1 MPLDWL
7 LMPSTERGLRIL
19 DRGGDWRRYSY
30 ADIAADVRRAMGLL
44 RDRDV
49 CPEDRVAIVLADPL
63 RFTTAFMAV
72 LAVGAVPVPLAPPTA
87 LRDAD
92 RYAVHVAETLRT
104 ARPDLVCTGAEHRAD
119 VLAALTLAGSP
130 AGVVDIADAAD
141 VPADSGDTYR
151 RKPSDLAL
159 LQFTSGSSGT
169 PKGVRVSWANLTA
182 NIAAI
187 RSWMRWQDD
196 DVFASWLPLHHD
208 MGLVGALI
216 TSLAAGTDLWL
227 MTPRQF
233 VRAPARWLECF
244 GVHGATITTSPSFGY
259 AHVAARVRPDELD
272 GMDFSR
278 WRVAILGAERIDPA
292 AVADFQALAG
302 PRGFDAS
309 SLMGAY
315 GMAEGTLLA
324 TGVPAG
330 TGSRLVKVGDR
341 TLTAGS
347 PVAIS
352 ARGTLGRD
360 QVEGAGWLTSCG
372 RAADG
377 VEVRVVDDSG
387 AEVPDG
393 VFGEIRL
400 SGDSL
405 AAGYLTRDGA
415 VSFQARGAAA
425 DARDADPALDTGD
438 AGFLLEGELYVV
450 GRIGDALRV
459 HGHGVYA
466 EDVEA
471 ELSRLGGE
479 GGQGGQG
486 GQGSQGGPGGS
497 YAVAFGT
504 IGTRDLAAVFV
515 EGDPAQSWAARA
527 EQRIRTATSPDITV
541 LILQGA
547 KGSIARTSSGK
558 PRRRHLW
565 LRLHGGRVPD
575 GWRLVHGEWPWP
587 AGEQS

>member
-7 LMPSTERGLRIL
+7 FMPSSENGLRVL
-19 DRGGDWRRYSY
+19 GRDGDWRRYSY
-30 ADIAADVRRAMGLL
+30 ADIAVEIRRVMRLL

-49 CPEDRVAIVLADPL
+49 RAEDHVAIVLADPL
-63 RFTTAFMAV
+63 RFSTAFMAV

-87 LRDAD
+87 MRDAA
-92 RYAVHVAETLRT
+92 RYVAHVAETLRV
-104 ARPDLVCTGAEHRAD
+104 ARPELTCTGAEHRAD
-119 VLAALTLAGSP
+119 VLAALAAAGSRT
-130 AGVVDIADAAD
+130 GVLDIADAAD
-141 VPADSGDTYR
+141 VPAASEDPYE
-151 RKPSDLAL
+151 RKPSDIAL

-187 RSWMRWQDD
+187 RSWMRWDGD

-216 TSLAAGTDLWL
+216 TSFAAGTDLWM

-233 VRAPARWLECF
+233 VRTPARWLECF

-259 AHVAARVRPDELD
+259 AHVAARVSPAELA

-278 WRVAILGAERIDPA
+278 WRIAILGAERIDPA
-292 AVADFQALAG
+292 ALAHFQALVG

-309 SLMGAY
+309 SLTGAY
-315 GMAEGTLLA
+315 GLAEGTLLA

-330 TGSRLVKVGDR
+330 AGSRVVKVADAA
-341 TLTAGS
+341 LTVGS
-347 PVAIS
+347 SVTIAEEG
-352 ARGTLGRD
+352 RLGRTA
-360 QVEGAGWLTSCG
+360 VSGGGWLTSCG
-372 RAADG
+372 EAAEG
-377 VEVRVVDDSG
+377 VTVTVVDDRG
-387 AEVPDG
+387 EEVPDG
-393 VFGEIRL
+393 AFGEIRL
-400 SGDSL
+400 SGSSL

-415 VSFQARGAAA
+415 VSFQARGSAA
-425 DARDADPALDTGD
+425 DAHGADPALDTGD
-438 AGFLLEGELYVV
+438 AGFLLDGQLYVV

-459 HGHGVYA
+459 HGHAVYA

-479 GGQGGQG
+479 GR
-486 GQGSQGGPGGS
+486 PDAS

-504 IGTRDLAAVFV
+504 IGTRDLAVVFV
-515 EGDPAQSWAARA
+515 EGDPAPTWFAGA
-527 EQRIRTATSPDITV
+527 EQRIRTATSSDTAV
-541 LILQGA
+541 LILRGG

-565 LRLHGGRVPD
+565 LQLLDGRMPD
-575 GWRLVHGEWPWP
+575 GWRLVHGEWPWSTRERD
-587 AGEQS
+587 G